1 MAEQNVEQIT
11 VGECYALASRL
22 SLLSGGDQSVSNRV
36 ARLEAESRLASRVI
50 TAMLRQCH
58 YSDVFRLAN
67 EQAPTQRPLPF
78 PETD

>member
-1 MAEQNVEQIT
+1 MAEQNVEQIS
-11 VGECYALASRL
+11 VGECYALANRL
-22 SLLSGGDQSVSNRV
+22 SLLSGDQSVSNRV

-58 YSDVFRLAN
+58 SSDVFRLAD

-78 PETD
+78 PD

>member
-1 MAEQNVEQIT
+1 MAEQNAEQIT
-11 VGECYALASRL
+11 VGECYALASQL
-22 SLLSGGDQSVSNRV
+22 NLLRGDQSMSNRI

-58 YSDVFRLAN
+58 YSDVFRLAD
-67 EQAPTQRPLPF
+67 EQTLTQRPLPF